1 MTSSRPE
8 SEGDQRNN
16 HSSETRT
23 DTDNRGLVRFPL
35 WGWHHAWFSVKNDP
49 SGGPAVATVLTI
61 GTSIPVILNPC
72 CKDKLCTA
80 ESYWNT
86 TRQQTQS
93 YYYSQYIIKV
103 IRSDDIR
110 CRATSGRSVTGF
122 CYNDITLGWQSFRW
136 VLFLQHHFW
145 PVNYIII
152 TPVWLRVQALL
163 FCRFLVSNVMSSRHR
178 QCWENELQGLYRA
191 VGN

>member
-23 DTDNRGLVRFPL
+23 DTDPKQQGLDRFPL

-72 CKDKLCTA
+72 CKDKLHSGELLEHHKATNSKLLLLQIYNQSDKIRWYQMSCNIWTVRYRLLLQWHHSRMAVVSLGFVLTTSILTCELYYNNTGLASSPSLIILQVPRVKCDEFTA
-80 ESYWNT
+80 
-86 TRQQTQS
+86 QT
-93 YYYSQYIIKV
+93 V
-103 IRSDDIR
+103 LRE
-110 CRATSGRSVTGF
+110 RA
-122 CYNDITLGWQSFRW
+122 
-136 VLFLQHHFW
+136 
-145 PVNYIII
+145 
-152 TPVWLRVQALL
+152 
-163 FCRFLVSNVMSSRHR
+163 SRT
-178 QCWENELQGLYRA
+178 LQGC
-191 VGN
+191 G